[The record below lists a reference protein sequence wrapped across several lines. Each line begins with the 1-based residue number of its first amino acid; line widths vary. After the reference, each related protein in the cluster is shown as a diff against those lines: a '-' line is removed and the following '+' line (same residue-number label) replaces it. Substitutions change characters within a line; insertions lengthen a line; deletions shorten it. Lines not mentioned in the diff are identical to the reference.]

1 MQVQNYFVVLM
12 LGKCIEKTE
21 RQSGEKKVDGL
32 NYSIIL
38 SNKKRDDRYK
48 EVHDRGEVVNVEK
61 LDLV

>member
-1 MQVQNYFVVLM
+1 M